1 MSDLRKITMKE
12 INNLIDFLTINT
24 HIPLATSQSI
34 VSIERTKLID
44 QLKDTLINPKILKE
58 LKQQLISIYNRS
70 IITPGESVGIIA
82 AQSIGEKNTQSTLNT
97 FHKAGQSEKSVTVGV
112 PRFQELLNATKSQK
126 TINSKI
132 FFKQKFNSIN
142 ETRNKI
148 SNKISQLFFND
159 LIDTYDISSSPT
171 NLKFSKI
178 FDILYNTKYKKFDYN
193 ITIKL
198 NKSKMYKHR
207 LFIPDIVKV
216 IKNNYTDI
224 HCVHSCESH
233 EILIVYVDCSKISY
247 DPDHIPFKYV
257 DEDNYKL
264 VYVEDIVMP
273 TLKNLTICGIE
284 GISNIYYMIDDKT
297 DEIYVEADG
306 SNFFKLMS
314 LDIVDNTRVISNNP
328 WDIREV
334 LGIEATREYLI
345 NEFTEIM
352 DGINVSHVMLLVDK
366 MTFTGTISSISRYT
380 LRNDECGPLAKASF
394 EETLENILKSS
405 INCDVENTDGLS
417 ASIICGK
424 RSSLG
429 TGFMNLRMDLS
440 KL

>member
-1 MSDLRKITMKE
+1 MTDLRKITMKE
-12 INNLIDFLTINT
+12 INNTIDFLTINS
-24 HIPLATSQSI
+24 HIPVLTSQSI
-34 VSIERTKLID
+34 IDNERSKLID

-97 FHKAGQSEKSVTVGV
+97 FHKAGQSEKAVTVGV

-126 TINSKI
+126 TLTSKI
-132 FFKQKFNSIN
+132 FFKQRFNSMN
-142 ETRNKI
+142 ETRNVI
-148 SNKISQLFFND
+148 SNKISQVILND
-159 LIDTYDISSSPT
+159 LIDTYNISSSSPKF
-171 NLKFSKI
+171 KFSKI
-178 FDILYNTKYKKFDYN
+178 YDILYSKKYKKFDYN
-193 ITIKL
+193 ISIKL
-198 NKSKMYKHR
+198 NKSKMYKYR
-207 LFIPDIVKV
+207 LYIPDIVKV
-216 IKNNYTDI
+216 IKNNYTDV
-224 HCVHSCESH
+224 HCVHSCES
-233 EILIVYVDCSKISY
+233 EGMIIIYVDCTQIHY
-247 DPDHIPFKYV
+247 DPENIPFKYV
-257 DEDNYKL
+257 NEENYKM
-264 VYVEDIVMP
+264 VYIEDVVFPII
-273 TLKNLTICGIE
+273 KNLTICGVS
-284 GISNIYYMIDDKT
+284 GISNVYYMIDDKT
-297 DEIYVEADG
+297 DEIYIETEG
-306 SNFFKLMS
+306 SNFVKLMS
-314 LDIVDNTRVISNNP
+314 LDIIDNTRIISNNP

-352 DGINVSHVMLLVDK
+352 DGINVAHVMLLVDK

-405 INCDVENTDGLS
+405 INCDVETTEGLS

-424 RSSLG
+424 RANLG
-429 TGFMNLRMDLS
+429 TGFINLRIDLN